1 MHSVTLL
8 GGRGMGRLVILA
20 VAVLVLATG
29 LSAQSTIHG
38 AIGGTVRD
46 PSGSVVPAASV
57 SALNVG
63 TNSKSSANTDSN
75 GRFIVSGL
83 QPGTYKL
90 EVNVSGF
97 STFQQENITVEVGR
111 VTSVDVSLSLATQK
125 ATVIAVAE
133 APVITTTS
141 PELTSNINQLF
152 INNLPSNLRRW
163 SFFALGTPGVTPDGN
178 FGLVSFRGISGL
190 LNNNTVDG
198 GDNNQAFFA
207 EEKGR
212 TRISYST
219 SISSIQEFQV
229 NTSNYS
235 SEYGRSAGGVVNA
248 VTKSGSN
255 QIHGEAFWHFRNSDW
270 GAYNPFQTVTNLVGG
285 VAVTTPVKPKDKRHQ
300 FGGGIGGPIVKDK
313 LFFFFSGDQQRRNF
327 PGVANA
333 SSPKDFFSALT
344 PIGCPPPT
352 LPANCER
359 QILQNRGISVPQADA
374 AMAFLQSLTGIVP
387 RTGDQLILFPKLDWT
402 INAKNNLSVSYNRMR
417 WDSPAGIQTQPI
429 VFRGKESFGSDF
441 VKGDSFK
448 ARLDSTLTQK
458 IVNQFRFQ
466 YGRDFEFQNSQPSI
480 TGEPVSSQQG
490 VSPQITI
497 SGSSGIVFG
506 KPNFL
511 ERRSYPDEKNYQF
524 ADTVSLAHGK
534 HFIRMGVD
542 INRVHDLLDNL
553 FQEGGAY
560 SYSNRVQFISD
571 YVAAVNPLLFPTP
584 VCLSGATPVPCY
596 TSVGQGFGPTAFK
609 FRTVDYGAFVQD
621 DWRVSSHFTFNLGLR
636 YEYQKLP
643 RPQIPNPILPQTG
656 VFPSDRNNFGPR
668 IGVAWD
674 LTGRGKT
681 VIRGGYGIYYGR
693 IINSTIS
700 NAITNS
706 GSALGQLQFS
716 FSPTSSGRP
725 LYPNVGVTPPPP
737 GGTPPDVVVFAS
749 GLQNPLI
756 HQYDVVFEHQISP
769 NTAISVSYI
778 GSLGRDLPVFLDA
791 NLFPP
796 TANITYA
803 VSGGPFSGQSVT
815 FPLFTGPRPNTNF
828 SRITTISDKVKSKYN
843 ALVLQL
849 NRRMTKGLQYQ
860 IFYTGAKSTDNG
872 QSSQTFTSG
881 NNVLN
886 VFDLSLEQGRS
897 NFDVRHR
904 IGASA
909 IWEPEYFRGSGPVT
923 RVFLNDW
930 AISTVISGS
939 YGAPYTGFV
948 SGNVPTAPGTPCPT
962 ILIQNFSCSSI
973 NGAGGSN
980 RLPFQVRNAYE
991 SPRTFNVD
999 LRVSKKFHIVERF
1012 KLELFGDFF
1021 NLANHVN
1028 ITSVGSTLYRTGG
1041 TGLAPT
1047 LTYDT
1052 SFGVRT
1058 ASSNTLVA
1066 QRQIQV
1072 GAKLHW

>member
-1 MHSVTLL
+1 
-8 GGRGMGRLVILA
+8 MGRLVILA
-20 VAVLVLATG
+20 VAMFVLATG
-29 LSAQSTIHG
+29 MSAQSTIHG

-57 SALNVG
+57 SALNLG
-63 TNSKSSANTDSN
+63 TNSKVSANADAN

-83 QPGTYKL
+83 QPGAYRL

-97 STFQQENITVEVGR
+97 STFQQENVIVEVGR
-111 VTSVDVSLSLATQK
+111 VTSVDVNLSLATQK

-163 SFFALGTPGVTPDGN
+163 SFFALSTPGATPDGN

-219 SISSIQEFQV
+219 SISAIQEFQV

-255 QIHGEAFWHFRNSDW
+255 QFHGEAFWHFRNSDW
-270 GAYNPFQTVTNLVGG
+270 GAFNPFQTVTNLVGG

-300 FGGGIGGPIVKDK
+300 FGGAIGGPIVKDK
-313 LFFFFSGDQQRRNF
+313 LFFFFSADQQKRNF

-333 SSPKDFFSALT
+333 SDPKNFFLALSASELA
-344 PIGCPPPT
+344 T
-352 LPANCER
+352 LSG
-359 QILQNRGISVPQADA
+359 RGITAVQAGA
-374 AMAFLQSLTGIVP
+374 AIAFLQSLTGVVP

-402 INAKNNLSVSYNRMR
+402 INDKHHFSTSFNRMR
-417 WDSPAGIQTQPI
+417 WASPAGIQTQPI

-441 VKGDSFK
+441 VKGDSLK
-448 ARLDSTLTQK
+448 IRLDSTLTQK

-480 TGEPVSSQQG
+480 AGEPVSSQG
-490 VSPQITI
+490 VSPEISI
-497 SGSSGIVFG
+497 SGSSGIAFG

-511 ERRSYPDEKNYQF
+511 ERRAFPDEKNYQYS
-524 ADTVSLAHGK
+524 DTISLAHGS
-534 HFIRMGVD
+534 HFLRLGVD

-553 FQEGGAY
+553 FREGGTY

-571 YVAAVNPLLFPTP
+571 YVAAVNAFPTP
-584 VCLSGATPVPCY
+584 VCLSGATAVPCY
-596 TSVGQGFGPTAFK
+596 TTVAQGFGPTAFK
-609 FRTVDYGAFVQD
+609 FGTIDYGAFVQD
-621 DWRVSSHFTFNLGLR
+621 DWRVSSRFTFNLGLR

-643 RPQIPNPILPQTG
+643 RPQIPNPILPQSG

-668 IGVAWD
+668 LGVAWD

-737 GGTPPDVVVFAS
+737 GATPPDVVVFAKS
-749 GLQNPLI
+749 LQNPLI
-756 HQYDVVFEHQISP
+756 HQYDVVFEHQIST
-769 NTAISVSYI
+769 NTAFSVSYI

-796 TANITYA
+796 TANITYTI
-803 VSGGPFSGQSVT
+803 SGGPRSGQAVT
-815 FPLFTGPRPNTNF
+815 FPLFTGPRPNTSF
-828 SRITTISDKVKSKYN
+828 SRITTISDKVRSKYN

-849 NRRMTKGLQYQ
+849 NRRMTRGLQYQ

-872 QSSQTFTSG
+872 QSSQTFTTG

-886 VFDLSLEQGRS
+886 VFDLSQEQGRS

-909 IWEPEYFRGSGPVT
+909 IWEPEYFRNSGPAV
-923 RVFLNDW
+923 RVFLSDW
-930 AISTVISGS
+930 AISTVIAAS

-948 SGNVPTAPGTPCPT
+948 SGNVPTSPGTPCPT
-962 ILIQNFSCSSI
+962 VLIQNFTCASV

-980 RLPFQVRNAYE
+980 RPPFEIRNAYE
-991 SPRTFNVD
+991 MPRTINVD